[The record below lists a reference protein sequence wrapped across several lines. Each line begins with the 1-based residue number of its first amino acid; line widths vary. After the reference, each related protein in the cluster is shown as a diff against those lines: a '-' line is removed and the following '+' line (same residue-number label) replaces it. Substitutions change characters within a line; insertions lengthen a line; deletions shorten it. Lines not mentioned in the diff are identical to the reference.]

1 MEART
6 YAGEKKMARITTVA
20 DLIPRPGDF
29 VYIPQSGWVAD
40 FAYCSAGPSDPVS
53 ATLLARCTSHSWLR
67 NMFTGASPQQPS
79 VTAAG
84 GAVSALA
91 IPRTALFAELLKLA
105 VTFGAPSFDLASVT
119 PAQCVL
125 FNPHLDMDGNRIE
138 GAVWGGTYRMV
149 RARYGGCVTLDISW
163 APYKVAIT
171 IKL

>member
-1 MEART
+1 
-6 YAGEKKMARITTVA
+6 MARITTVA

-40 FAYCSAGPSDPVS
+40 FAYSSAGPSDPVS
-53 ATLLARCTSHSWLR
+53 ATLLARCTSHPWLK

-119 PAQCVL
+119 PAQNVL
-125 FNPHLDMDGNRIE
+125 FNPRLEMDGTRME
-138 GAVWGGTYRMV
+138 GVIWGGTYRMM
-149 RARYGGCVTLDISW
+149 RARYGGCVTLDLSW
-163 APYKVAIT
+163 PPYKVTIT
-171 IKL
+171 IDM